1 MDVAFAIALAL
12 AASLWAQREWRAVR
26 RAQRFRR
33 RFPAGDDGIVIGAQA
48 RTYRGDPRRVLLL
61 VHGYND
67 APASLDDMAR
77 AIHAAGWTVRLPLLP
92 GHGRS
97 LEAWDDWR
105 GADAVALVREEYAA
119 LRAAYPTVVVG
130 GLSMGGALA
139 TWLAAEADVDGLL
152 LFAPILFIPRPMQV
166 AISTARLWSLVT
178 RHVTGGGARSL
189 LDPEAKRRSVSYGCS
204 SRRSLE
210 ALEYVAQGVMPRLGF
225 ATAPTLVCQSRQDN
239 RLPEDQSRRA
249 IARLGA
255 EDKSVHWVEGA
266 GHVLTM
272 DYGWPALA
280 ETVIAWLETRWP
292 AARVSAPHP
301 TAD

>member
-1 MDVAFAIALAL
+1 MAVALTLAL
-12 AASLWAQREWRAVR
+12 VVAAVVWMQREWRAVR
-26 RAQRFRR
+26 RAQRFRD
-33 RFPAGDDGIVIGAQA
+33 RFPAGDDGVVIGAQA
-48 RTYRGDPRRVLLL
+48 RTYVGDPQRALLL

-67 APASLDDMAR
+67 TPASLDDIAR

-105 GADAVALVREEYAA
+105 GADAVAMVREEYAA
-119 LRAAYPTVVVG
+119 LRTAHRTVVVG
-130 GLSMGGALA
+130 GLSMGAALA
-139 TWLAAEADVDGLL
+139 TWLAAEADVHGLL
-152 LFAPILFIPRPMQV
+152 LFAPILFVPRPMQV
-166 AISTARLWSLVT
+166 AVSTARVWSLVT

-204 SRRSLE
+204 TRRSLE
-210 ALEYVAQGVMPRLGF
+210 ALEYVAQGVIPRLGF
-225 ATAPTLVCQSRQDN
+225 AHAPTLVCQSVDDN
-239 RLPEDQSRRA
+239 RLPQDQSRHA

-255 EDKSVHWVEGA
+255 RDKTVHWVQGA

-280 ETVIAWLETRWP
+280 AYVTAWLDARWP
-292 AARVSAPHP
+292 ARRTSTPRAA
-301 TAD
+301 AD